1 VSQTEIPRLI
11 SVDDHVV
18 EPPHVWDRWLPAQYR
33 DRAPRVERRGIRD
46 IDYQGT
52 ASYVEHFDDSS
63 PTKVDCWIY
72 EDLVYT
78 HKRMVAAAGYSKA
91 EMTLTPI
98 TYEDMRPGCYDPKA
112 RLEDMDVGWVE
123 ASMCFPTFPRFC
135 GQTFYEG
142 RDKEVGM
149 ACVKAYNDWMVEEW
163 CGDSGGRLIPLC
175 IIPLWDADAAAA
187 EVRRNAT
194 RGVRAVCFSELPYH
208 LGLPT
213 IHSGHWDPFFQACAE
228 TGTIV
233 AMHIGSSSKM
243 PGASPD
249 APPSVSAT
257 LGFAN
262 AMSSLID
269 FLMSGV
275 LVRFADLKLLYA
287 ESQIGWIPYALQRV
301 DQVWEDNQGW
311 AQTKHIPEPPSS
323 YYYRSVYGCFINDPH
338 GLESLDKVGIN
349 NVTCETDYPHSDSTW
364 PDTRAIV
371 TKLVEGLTTSQ
382 VRQILRGNAIK
393 ALDLRFAP

>member
-1 VSQTEIPRLI
+1 
-11 SVDDHVV
+11 
-18 EPPHVWDRWLPAQYR
+18 
-33 DRAPRVERRGIRD
+33 
-46 IDYQGT
+46 
-52 ASYVEHFDDSS
+52 
-63 PTKVDCWIY
+63 
-72 EDLVYT
+72 
-78 HKRMVAAAGYSKA
+78 MVAAAGYSKE

-98 TYEDMRPGCYDPKA
+98 TYEDMRPGCYDPQA
-112 RLEDMDVGWVE
+112 RLADMDVGWVE

-163 CGDSGGRLIPLC
+163 CGDSGGRLIPLG
-175 IIPLWDADAAAA
+175 IIPLWDAEAAAA
-187 EVRRNAT
+187 EVRRNAA

-213 IHSGHWDPFFQACAE
+213 IHSGHWDPFFNACAE
-228 TGTIV
+228 TGTVV

-338 GLESLDKVGIN
+338 GLESLDKVGIS
-349 NVTCETDYPHSDSTW
+349 NVMCETDYPHSDSTW

-371 TKLVEGLTTSQ
+371 TKLVQGLSESQ
-382 VRQILRGNAIK
+382 VRQILRGNAIR
-393 ALDLRFAP
+393 ALDLGFTP